1 MFVLMNVI
9 YYYNFAFLA
18 EGIKVVPVNVV
29 EGDSVSPKTTNAV
42 PFADEVQELA
52 QQQPAVAIIKEN
64 EQSPI
69 ETSSMVNEQS
79 GEIKPDLNTSGVS
92 SQTSSDSAAS
102 NVKTCNISDISHVP
116 VVSVQDVQDLVISP
130 KSKSESG
137 SESMISELSP
147 DVRAIL
153 SSTPEL
159 EMSLTR
165 SATRKARLNKGSKDN
180 VKTALEFD
188 PAQEF
193 VNTNSLFAE
202 LSSQEPSAIGEIDE
216 GAEISVMGKELESVL
231 KENEELVKT
240 K

>member
-1 MFVLMNVI
+1 MNI
-9 YYYNFAFLA
+9 
-18 EGIKVVPVNVV
+18 V
-29 EGDSVSPKTTNAV
+29 ETNTVDHQTADAI
-42 PFADEVQELA
+42 PFADEERAVTQSMET
-52 QQQPAVAIIKEN
+52 VAIVKEN
-64 EQSPI
+64 EKTNSG
-69 ETSSMVNEQS
+69 TSSIVNEENGETKHDMS
-79 GEIKPDLNTSGVS
+79 GSVLS
-92 SQTSSDSAAS
+92 SRTSSDSESS

-116 VVSVQDVQDLVISP
+116 VVSVEDVQSLIASP
-130 KSKSESG
+130 KSKSETG

-159 EMSLTR
+159 ETSVTQ
-165 SATRKARLNKGSKDN
+165 SASRNARVNKSSKDN
-180 VKTALEFD
+180 VRTALEFD

-202 LSSQEPSAIGEIDE
+202 LSCQEPSAIGEIDE

>member
-18 EGIKVVPVNVV
+18 EGSKVVPVNVV
-29 EGDSVSPKTTNAV
+29 EGDSVSPKAANVV
-42 PFADEVQELA
+42 PFADEVQEVA
-52 QQQPAVAIIKEN
+52 QQLPAVAIIKEN

-79 GEIKPDLNTSGVS
+79 GEIKPELNTSGVS

-116 VVSVQDVQDLVISP
+116 VVSVQDVQNLIISP

-165 SATRKARLNKGSKDN
+165 SATRKAGLNKGSN
-180 VKTALEFD
+180 VKAALEFD

>member
-1 MFVLMNVI
+1 M
-9 YYYNFAFLA
+9 
-18 EGIKVVPVNVV
+18 NVV
-29 EGDSVSPKTTNAV
+29 EGDSMSPKAANVV
-42 PFADEVQELA
+42 PFADEIQELT
-52 QQQPAVAIIKEN
+52 QPVQAVAVIKEN
-64 EQSPI
+64 DQSPI
-69 ETSSMVNEQS
+69 ETSSVVNELS
-79 GEIKPDLNTSGVS
+79 GEIKPELNTSGMS
-92 SQTSSDSAAS
+92 SHTSSDSAAS

-116 VVSVQDVQDLVISP
+116 VVSVQDVQNLIISP

-159 EMSLTR
+159 EMSVGQ
-165 SATRKARLNKGSKDN
+165 SATRKAKLNKGSKDN
-180 VKTALEFD
+180 VRTALEFD